1 MGRIVVNKHFD
12 VKSNITPESFAHKG
26 EIIISNQVG
35 FEGIFIKN
43 NNGEIFYIA
52 PTEGTGADVPLEYK
66 EYIETF
72 VNGRLEGYI
81 TQDEFNELIKNVQID
96 PAQVRVIAN
105 EEITSALTVY
115 STTEE
120 VNSAIAQAISDLN
133 IPSLEG
139 YATEQFVI
147 SKIAEAKLEGG
158 DVDLTGYATE
168 AWVNEQGFLT
178 EHQDISGKQ
187 NVIEDLE
194 SIRSGASLG
203 ATALQEI
210 PTEEIRKIAVD
221 EVVKIVNSAD
231 SRYDTLKEISDWI
244 LNDTTG
250 AASMANDIQSLKAQL
265 NALTLG
271 AKASASI
278 SKSSIYVGE
287 ENSIT
292 VTGRMEPNTLT
303 PCTVSIYKGSDL
315 MASADTSVVSYTELL
330 TGTTSYNIKAV
341 YNGTTYTASTRVN
354 AYYPT
359 YYGFGVEY
367 SDVLSNK
374 NLLSSAKRTYTDTA
388 NADGVYYYILVPDGV
403 SKPSLFTMGGAPF
416 NMGSTNETINGVNY
430 TVFKSGSVF
439 NNGGSVNIVAA

>member
-26 EIIISNQVG
+26 EIIISNEVG

-52 PTEGTGADVPLEYK
+52 PTEGAGADVPLEYK
-66 EYIETF
+66 EYIEKF
-72 VNGRLEGYI
+72 VNGRLEGYV
-81 TQDEFNELIKNVQID
+81 TQEEFNELIKNIQID
-96 PAQVRVIAN
+96 PEQVRVIAN
-105 EEITSALTVY
+105 EEITSALAVY

-120 VNSAIAQAISDLN
+120 VNAAIEQAVSAIK
-133 IPSLEG
+133 IPSLVG
-139 YATEQFVI
+139 YATEEFVTQ
-147 SKIAEAKLEGG
+147 KIAEAKLEGG

-178 EHQDISGKQ
+178 EHQDITGKQ
-187 NVIEDLE
+187 DVIIDLDT
-194 SIRSGASLG
+194 IRSGASLG

-210 PTEEIRKIAVD
+210 PTEAMRKIAVD

-278 SKSSIYVGE
+278 SKLSIYVGE

-354 AYYPT
+354 AYYPA

-403 SKPSLFTMGGAPF
+403 SKPSSFTMGGAPF

>member
-66 EYIETF
+66 EYIESF

-81 TQDEFNELIKNVQID
+81 TQEEFDELIKNVQID
-96 PAQVRVIAN
+96 PKQVKVIVN
-105 EEITSALTVY
+105 EEIANALTVY

-120 VNSAIAQAISDLN
+120 VNAAIEQAISSIS

-139 YATEQFVI
+139 YATEQFVT
-147 SKIAEAKLEGG
+147 SKIAEAKLEGS

-178 EHQDISGKQ
+178 EHQDITGKQ
-187 NVIEDLE
+187 DVINDLDA
-194 SIRSGASLG
+194 IRSGASLG

-210 PTEEIRKIAVD
+210 PTEAMRKIAVD

-244 LNDTTG
+244 LSDTTG

-287 ENSIT
+287 ENSVT

-341 YNGTTYTASTRVN
+341 YNGTTYTASTCVN
-354 AYYPT
+354 AYCPT

-416 NMGSTNETINGVNY
+416 NMGSINETINGVNY
-430 TVFKSGSVF
+430 TIFKSGSVF

>member
-26 EIIISNQVG
+26 EIIISNEVG

-52 PTEGTGADVPLEYK
+52 PTEGAGADVPLEYK
-66 EYIETF
+66 EYIESF
-72 VNGRLEGYI
+72 VNGRLEGYV
-81 TQDEFNELIKNVQID
+81 TQEEFNELIKNIQID
-96 PAQVRVIAN
+96 PKQVRVIAN
-105 EEITSALTVY
+105 EEITSALTAY

-120 VNSAIAQAISDLN
+120 VNAAIEQAISSIS

-139 YATEQFVI
+139 YATEEFVTQKI
-147 SKIAEAKLEGG
+147 SEN
-158 DVDLTGYATE
+158 VDLSGYATKDDIKDFVTSG
-168 AWVNEQGFLT
+168 WVESQGFLT
-178 EHQDISGKQ
+178 E
-187 NVIEDLE
+187 
-194 SIRSGASLG
+194 
-203 ATALQEI
+203 I
-210 PTEEIRKIAVD
+210 PTDSIKQISAEEVA
-221 EVVKIVNSAD
+221 KIVNSAD

-292 VTGRMEPNTLT
+292 VTGRMEPNTLI

-315 MASADTSVVSYTELL
+315 MASADTSVVSYTELV

-354 AYYPT
+354 AYCPT

-388 NADGVYYYILVPDGV
+388 NANGVYYYILVPDGV
-403 SKPSLFTMGGAPF
+403 SKPSSFTMGGAPF